1 MCPALAALFA
11 HAPAT
16 TAHQVPSYV
25 ISVGYVLV
33 DTYDKGKK
41 AYNVRRCAPVPD
53 SAGSPDQPARSR
65 TKPSLKPTS
74 IRVPLRQCWTR
85 SSGRVWYATIES
97 CGTAIG
103 FTEAAC
109 GCRQAL
115 RFQDSPST
123 ESCVQLAGMRMRFV
137 ARGFTVV
144 AATTCC
150 GALGSLREAGLA
162 AQRGY
167 AVGEAVGS
175 NLAWAGDHPIDRSPH
190 RPCCACRHGCLHP
203 PASSVPR

>member
-1 MCPALAALFA
+1 MSGVGGAVCSRTCHRRPPGPVIRHFCRLRPCRHIRQRQEGLQCTSVCSGAGLCCCLTNP
-11 HAPAT
+11 H
-16 TAHQVPSYV
+16 VP
-25 ISVGYVLV
+25 
-33 DTYDKGKK
+33 
-41 AYNVRRCAPVPD
+41 
-53 SAGSPDQPARSR
+53 R

-74 IRVPLRQCWTR
+74 IRVPLLQCWTR
-85 SSGRVWYATIES
+85 SSGRVWYATIEG
-97 CGTAIG
+97 CGGAIG

-109 GCRQAL
+109 GCRQAS

-123 ESCVQLAGMRMRFV
+123 EWCVHLAGMRMRFV